1 MRQAAARSRKYFAPL
16 PVEKVT
22 GVAFSRFRDSTLAD
36 LRKAAVAADTKLPN
50 NNYAFS
56 FLAQNG
62 QTQFTPGTFPLIPE
76 QMAEVKAIC
85 ETLFKASAKQIGN
98 IRRARVSDEDA
109 RTGGTDYLLLG
120 IVTNTEAQVI
130 TAPYEFTFY
139 SFSGNLAQIM
149 TALAKAPYGV
159 VLKAIQV
166 EGEDASKGVDAGG
179 PPGQGGPSG
188 IPPRPPPPKPG
199 RPLPP
204 GTQPLRPPP
213 GGAPGGSRRTQTILD
228 EKPFKVTLLLYV
240 VKPLK

>member
-1 MRQAAARSRKYFAPL
+1 MRPWASAILLALAAPRYAEKAAADISKPIA
-16 PVEKVT
+16 
-22 GVAFSRFRDSTLAD
+22 SLA
-36 LRKAAVAADTKLPN
+36 K
-50 NNYAFS
+50 
-56 FLAQNG
+56 
-62 QTQFTPGTFPLIPE
+62 
-76 QMAEVKAIC
+76 
-85 ETLFKASAKQIGN
+85 
-98 IRRARVSDEDA
+98 RRL
-109 RTGGTDYLLLG
+109 GLGIG